1 MMTNRTTTSTW
12 STPLSI
18 VEDSVPRAGN
28 IVALDSYTFGY
39 TGLRVVFANSELGM
53 RSVGLNG
60 AIFGNGTWNGRSLPG
75 FAGTNI
81 LDPDSG
87 VGVNTYGA
95 LSQIYTRN
103 NVTGAL
109 NQFYTVYNTT
119 TGQGSGYSKYF
130 LGFRRKRYERIERLE
145 ERVS

>member
-1 MMTNRTTTSTW
+1 MTNRTATSAW

-18 VEDSVPRAGN
+18 VEDAVPRAGN

-39 TGLRVVFANSELGM
+39 TGLRVVFSDSELGM

-75 FAGTNI
+75 FAGTNV

-119 TGQGSGYSKYF
+119 TGQGSGYSKCF
-130 LGFRRKRYERIERLE
+130 PGLRQTRCDEVIRECRKA
-145 ERVS
+145 